1 METIDV
7 MLWLVLGLA
16 YAGSA
21 VALHRLFNRF
31 IEPFKHHAGHQA
43 RSAAEQT

>member
-1 METIDV
+1 MEVIDV

-16 YAGSA
+16 YAWSA
-21 VALHRLFNRF
+21 VGLHRLFNKF
-31 IEPFKHHAGHQA
+31 IEPLKHHA